1 MNFLGLFVLLICH
14 FIAGRGLIALFKL
27 QLRPLI
33 MVCLSMICGVAL
45 ASFLP
50 FFLEL
55 LHIDITKSSVGG
67 AMAVLTLLFMV
78 PLFST
83 LKNFKLPELTKI
95 KLPAIYE
102 LPFFV
107 VFGFLMFLSVWRCYY
122 YPPNA
127 RDMLS
132 GPEVMAELA
141 LKEKHIINSLFK
153 IDLQSTNNY
162 LKPPFI
168 TSLQIIYK
176 MFVQPIGQL
185 WLSVLVINFLLIVF
199 TLMKEKLHAVIA
211 YIVMIYFFSMPEVF
225 GYTYLMLF
233 DYSNMIF
240 FFFGFYF
247 LARHLQ
253 NKQFNQLSFAIFMF
267 SIATYIRTE
276 TIILVGMALPI
287 MVVYYLKDKMFN
299 NKAMIGMAGM
309 LVFPFIVY
317 FLCMNV
323 FVKHYIPIHYDVS
336 KDVNQNLGDVSYFF
350 KRLSDIVS
358 VLVFSDYGVLYY
370 GRFIYLFLVI
380 LFADIVY
387 CLATRKPLNRE
398 AVIALYAVGVV
409 YVGLALIGYVLPLAD
424 LMHTTKR
431 GMFKMFPLMLLYI
444 LNSPLLTRASAAIK
458 NWEYGTPQQ
467 PKPTVRPAA
476 AKAAANPAGGA
487 GKKKI

>member
-1 MNFLGLFVLLICH
+1 
-14 FIAGRGLIALFKL
+14 
-27 QLRPLI
+27 
-33 MVCLSMICGVAL
+33 
-45 ASFLP
+45 
-50 FFLEL
+50 
-55 LHIDITKSSVGG
+55 
-67 AMAVLTLLFMV
+67 
-78 PLFST
+78 
-83 LKNFKLPELTKI
+83 
-95 KLPAIYE
+95 
-102 LPFFV
+102 
-107 VFGFLMFLSVWRCYY
+107 
-122 YPPNA
+122 
-127 RDMLS
+127 
-132 GPEVMAELA
+132 
-141 LKEKHIINSLFK
+141 
-153 IDLQSTNNY
+153 
-162 LKPPFI
+162 
-168 TSLQIIYK
+168 
-176 MFVQPIGQL
+176 
-185 WLSVLVINFLLIVF
+185 
-199 TLMKEKLHAVIA
+199 
-211 YIVMIYFFSMPEVF
+211 MIYFFSMPEVF

-476 AKAAANPAGGA
+476 AKAAANPASGA